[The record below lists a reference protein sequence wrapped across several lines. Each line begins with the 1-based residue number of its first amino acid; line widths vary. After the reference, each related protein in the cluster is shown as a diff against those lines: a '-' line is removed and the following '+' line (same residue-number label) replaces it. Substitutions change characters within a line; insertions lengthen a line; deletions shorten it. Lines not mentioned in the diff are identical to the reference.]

1 MSYRKECIKIY
12 KKINSISQKGLDASF
27 DYYAYIDE
35 LIDNGQY
42 AMLED
47 VMITK
52 YNIDIQNF
60 KSIYDLKHK
69 TFDKI
74 RISTTSLFQENLKKL
89 FDKRNVYPIGFHF
102 YDKTNNHYLG
112 DIKEIEEPADWIAY
126 KDPKLSEKQ
135 DQITVINLEVTSG
148 LEQSVI
154 EAIPP
159 FVADRTDVF
168 TIEKDELV
176 RYVGNIYECTETYT
190 YTQNTP
196 ITPTYSNYWM
206 QIYSPTYS
214 YTLIDDNNVKL
225 IDKYDQ
231 AISIVKSFIYLDPTG

>member
-12 KKINSISQKGLDASF
+12 KKINSISQKGLDGSF
-27 DYYAYIDE
+27 DYYVYIDE

-47 VMITK
+47 VMTTK
-52 YNIDIQNF
+52 YNIDIRNF

-74 RISTTSLFQENLKKL
+74 RISTTSLFQDNLKKI
-89 FDKRNVYPIGFHF
+89 FDNKNVYSIGFHF

-112 DIKEIEEPADWIAY
+112 DIKELEQP
-126 KDPKLSEKQ
+126 
-135 DQITVINLEVTSG
+135 TVINLEVSVG
-148 LEQSVI
+148 LEQSVLDG
-154 EAIPP
+154 IPP
-159 FVADRTDVF
+159 FEVDRTDVI
-168 TIEKDELV
+168 TIEKDSLV
-176 RYVGNIYECTETYT
+176 RYIGNIYECTDTYT
-190 YTQNTP
+190 YTQANP

-214 YTLIDDNNVKL
+214 YTLIDDDNTKL
-225 IDKYDQ
+225 IDKYNQ
-231 AISIVKSFIYLDPTG
+231 AIDIVKSFIYLEVYC

>member
-12 KKINSISQKGLDASF
+12 KKINYISQKGLDGSF
-27 DYYAYIDE
+27 DYYVYIDE

-47 VMITK
+47 VMTTK

-74 RISTTSLFQENLKKL
+74 RISTTSLFQDNLKKI
-89 FDKRNVYPIGFHF
+89 FDNKNVYSIGFHF

-112 DIKEIEEPADWIAY
+112 DIKELEQP
-126 KDPKLSEKQ
+126 
-135 DQITVINLEVTSG
+135 TVINLEVSVG
-148 LEQSVI
+148 LEQSVLDG
-154 EAIPP
+154 IPP
-159 FVADRTDVF
+159 FEVDRTDVI
-168 TIEKDELV
+168 TIEKDSLV
-176 RYVGNIYECTETYT
+176 RYIGNIYECTDTYT
-190 YTQNTP
+190 YTQANP

-214 YTLIDDNNVKL
+214 YTLIDDDNTKL
-225 IDKYDQ
+225 IDKYNQ
-231 AISIVKSFIYLDPTG
+231 AIDIVKSFIYLEVYC